1 MGVPDLRAAARAWLA
16 DDPDPV
22 TRGEVEALLA
32 VGDDAALAARFG
44 ARLEFGTAGLRG
56 ALGAGPNR
64 MNRVMVRRTAA
75 GVARHLLDAVPG
87 AADAGVVVGRDARHR
102 SDDFLRDVV
111 AVLTGAGIRVHAWD
125 HALPTPLTAW
135 AVRRLDAAAGVMVTA
150 SHNPPQDN
158 GIKVYAGDGAQIV
171 PPTDAAISAAID
183 AVGRVTELPEGDVD
197 GPLVHVLGD
206 TDVETYLGD
215 VVALAPRPDAR
226 DVRIASTAMHGVGGP
241 VLVRLL
247 ARAGFPPVAVVGA
260 QQDPDPDFSTVPFP
274 NPEEPGALDL
284 LLDLAREIDA
294 HIAVANDPDADRL
307 AVCAPGPNGWRALT
321 GDEVG
326 ALLADH
332 LLTEGAGGPERLVA
346 TTIVSS
352 TLLARIAAEHGVHH
366 ATTLT
371 GFKWIVRPGL
381 LRPDL
386 QPVLGYEEA
395 LGYAVG
401 SLVRDKDG
409 LSAALVAAELAA
421 VERIRGRTLID
432 RLDDLARRHGLH
444 ATAGWPVRFD
454 GPDGPARIA
463 AGMAALR
470 GAAVGELG
478 GRAVRRVLDLS
489 SDDPEAA
496 ALVQPSDHPPGDV
509 IVLEL
514 DGGRAVVRPSGTEP
528 KLKAYL
534 EVVLPVATGAD
545 VEAVRADARVALEAV
560 RADLASVLG
569 L

>member
-1 MGVPDLRAAARAWLA
+1 VGPDLRAAARAWLA
-16 DDPDPV
+16 DDPDPT
-22 TRGEVEALLA
+22 TRAEVEALLA
-32 VGDDAALAARFG
+32 AGDDGALAERFG
-44 ARLEFGTAGLRG
+44 ERLEFGTAGLRG

-75 GVARHLLDAVPG
+75 GVARHLLDSVPG
-87 AADAGVVVGRDARHR
+87 SVEAGVVVGRDARHR
-102 SDDFLRDVV
+102 SDDFMADVV
-111 AVLTGAGIRVHAWD
+111 AVLTGAGLRVHAWD

-135 AVRRLDAAAGVMVTA
+135 AVRRLEAAAGVMVTA

-183 AVGRVTELPEGDVD
+183 AVGSVSGLPEGGAD

-206 TDVETYLGD
+206 ADVETYLAD

-226 DVRIASTAMHGVGGP
+226 DVRIVSTAMHGVGGP

-247 ARAGFPPVAVVGA
+247 ARAGFPPVAVVA
-260 QQDPDPDFSTVPFP
+260 EQQEPDPDFSTVPFP

-284 LLDLAREIDA
+284 LLDLALEVDA
-294 HIAVANDPDADRL
+294 HIALANDPDADRL
-307 AVCAPGPNGWRALT
+307 AVCAPGPAGWRALT

-332 LLTEGAGGPERLVA
+332 LLTEGDGGPERLVVN
-346 TTIVSS
+346 TIVSS

-366 ATTLT
+366 TTTLT

-386 QPVLGYEEA
+386 RPVLGYEEA

-421 VERIRGRTLID
+421 VERARGRTLID

-444 ATAGWPVRFD
+444 ATAGWPVRFA

-463 AGMAALR
+463 SGMATLR
-470 GAAVGELG
+470 GARIAELG
-478 GRAVRRVLDLS
+478 GRAVQRVLDLS

-496 ALVQPSDHPPGDV
+496 ALVEPPDHPPGDV

-534 EVVLPVATGAD
+534 EVVLPVAAGAD
-545 VEAVRADARVALEAV
+545 VEAVRADARVSLEAL
-560 RADLASVLG
+560 RSDLATVLG

>member
-1 MGVPDLRAAARAWLA
+1 MADLHAAARAWLA
-16 DDPDPV
+16 DDPDPA
-22 TRGEVEALLA
+22 TRAELERLLA
-32 VGDDAALAARFG
+32 AADDAELAHRF
-44 ARLEFGTAGLRG
+44 AERLEFGTAGLRG

-75 GVARHLLDAVPG
+75 GVARHLLDTVPG
-87 AADAGVVVGRDARHR
+87 AAAAGVVVGRDARHR
-102 SDDFLRDVV
+102 SDDFMTDVV
-111 AVLTGAGIRVHAWD
+111 RVLTGAGIRVHAWD

-183 AVGRVTELPEGDVD
+183 AVGRVTELPEGDPA
-197 GPLVHVLGD
+197 GPQVHALAD
-206 TDVETYLGD
+206 ADLHAYLAD
-215 VVALAPRPDAR
+215 AAALAPRPDAR

-247 ARAGFPPVAVVGA
+247 SHAGFAPPAVVDD

-284 LLDLAREIDA
+284 LLAKAVEVDA
-294 HIAVANDPDADRL
+294 HVALANDPDADRL
-307 AVCAPGPNGWRALT
+307 SVCAPGPGGWRALT

-332 LLTEGAGGPERLVA
+332 LLTEGGGGPERLVT

-352 TLLARIAAEHGVHH
+352 TLLSRLAAEHGVHH

-381 LRPDL
+381 LRPEL

-395 LGYAVG
+395 LGYCVG
-401 SLVRDKDG
+401 DLVRDKDG

-421 VERIRGRTLID
+421 VERVRGRTLID
-432 RLDDLARRHGLH
+432 RLDDIARRHGLH

-454 GPDGPARIA
+454 GPDAHARIA

-470 GAAVGELG
+470 GASVSELG

-489 SDDPEAA
+489 SDDPDAH
-496 ALVQPSDHPPGDV
+496 ALVEPPDHPPGDV
-509 IVLEL
+509 IVLQL
-514 DGGRAVVRPSGTEP
+514 DGARAVVRPSGTEP

-534 EVVLPVATGAD
+534 EVVMPVASGGD
-545 VEAVRADARVALEAV
+545 VERVRAEAKRSLEAL
-560 RADLASVLG
+560 RTDLGKVLG
-569 L
+569 IA